1 MARFLG
7 SVQGNRGETHRLGSP
22 ASGLTVDANGW
33 RGGVR
38 VYLYV
43 ENDGADWAVVTLTDG
58 SGSDGREF
66 ELYRGP
72 IDEATRS
79 QLRARRA
86 NDVLFGG

>member
-38 VYLYV
+38 TYLYV
-43 ENDGADWAVVTLTDG
+43 ENDGSDWAVVSLTSG
-58 SGSDGREF
+58 SGFDGLAV

-72 IDEATRS
+72 IDLETR
-79 QLRARRA
+79 QKIRARQA
-86 NDVLFGG
+86 SSTLYGG